1 MVGGL
6 GAVWTWVDLSPKV
19 EGDFF
24 FAADDPQLR
33 ASEELAQRFP
43 GRSQVIVRAEDT
55 QGDPTLYRDR
65 VGALTE
71 ALSDVEGVVNVRSIT
86 TDDASRSPL
95 FSRILL
101 TPDSAATN
109 LLHFF
114 WAHSYKID

>member
-71 ALSDVEGVVNVRSIT
+71 ALSQAMTLSVDWFGLAVLAVWGAV
-86 TDDASRSPL
+86 
-95 FSRILL
+95 
-101 TPDSAATN
+101 AAGCALRWFRFT
-109 LLHFF
+109 
-114 WAHSYKID
+114 